1 MNSPLDLS
9 IWEGPHPIFGCR
21 NPFSHFVLQPAERMA
36 DPVVEGLAAESQ
48 VEWVLPVVFLS
59 LFVSAVAQ
67 EVLPLPPAG

>member
-1 MNSPLDLS
+1 
-9 IWEGPHPIFGCR
+9 
-21 NPFSHFVLQPAERMA
+21 MA